1 MSKAVFFS
9 GVGFVFLLT
18 CLAFLVVVGFWVI
31 MVCRT
36 SGRHR
41 KRLLAVGLTVVGLAA
56 VLFGGEWLLGFAEL
70 AWRQWVKTIFALL
83 LWCSGVVVCTLLVC
97 WDSAAFSKSGRVFR
111 RCVQTLVV
119 LCMVISMGLGTL
131 FGGAWL
137 YGGGESV
144 AEWNGEKIV
153 MVEEHFLDYICI
165 YYEYHGPFVRG
176 SKPIGPIGG

>member
-1 MSKAVFFS
+1 MNKAGFFS
-9 GVGFVFLLT
+9 GIGFVFLLT
-18 CLAFLVVVGFWVI
+18 CLAFLVVVSFWVI
-31 MVCRT
+31 LVCRST
-36 SGRHR
+36 GRPR
-41 KRLLAVGLTVVGLAA
+41 KILLAVGLTVIGLAVA
-56 VLFGGEWLLGFAEL
+56 LFGGEWLLGFAEL
-70 AWRQWVKTIFALL
+70 AWRQWVKIIFALL
-83 LWCSGVVVCTLLVC
+83 LWCGGVAVCTLIVC
-97 WDSAAFSKSGRVFR
+97 WNSAAFYKSRRVVR
-111 RCVQTLVV
+111 RCVQALVG
-119 LCMVISMGLGTL
+119 LCLVIALGLGTL